1 MLIFSEG
8 IFASETYIACP
19 ADKGASRISIP
30 LLMPKDITY
39 DINIKALVGTDHSQQ
54 FHVFELTRQLPRFS
68 MYAVREDAYDKSK
81 KGIYIYDPQNT
92 SERFNSTII
101 WFCLKICRCQP
112 IIMSNSKLMKDF
124 KESVYG

>member
-8 IFASETYIACP
+8 IFASETYIAYP

-30 LLMPKDITY
+30 LLMPKDIPY

-68 MYAVREDAYDKSK
+68 MYAMREDAYDGSK
-81 KGIYIYDPQNT
+81 KGIISHKFLVHLTVYVQQYLI
-92 SERFNSTII
+92 S
-101 WFCLKICRCQP
+101 LKIRKYQP
-112 IIMSNSKLMKDF
+112 IIILNSKLMKDF
-124 KESVYG
+124 KESVFG